1 MVEGNGERILPSF
14 LLDISLFFVGSK
26 ESFKL
31 VIGKISQRRANGEE
45 RFPFNRYSWS
55 GGDGCSARI
64 RGQSKL
70 HFDLC
75 IRAGPKTVGFHVRL
89 SLRIFEAQPSDFTDP
104 WPINLVYLGGLSSL
118 LYRGP
123 ARVPGISLHSKISLV
138 ALNHEYACIS
148 LVISRIFH
156 LFLLKVFQKD
166 PRYFSK
172 TLFSDRRIMDFYNN
186 PIL

>member
-1 MVEGNGERILPSF
+1 MVEGNRKDPSLIPLRHFSLFRWFERIVQ
-14 LLDISLFFVGSK
+14 ISYWKNFTK
-26 ESFKL
+26 E
-31 VIGKISQRRANGEE
+31 GEE

-55 GGDGCSARI
+55 GRDGCSARI

-123 ARVPGISLHSKISLV
+123 AQVPVSGISLDSKISLV
-138 ALNHEYACIS
+138 ALNHACIS

-156 LFLLKVFQKD
+156 LFLLKVFQED

-172 TLFSDRRIMDFYNN
+172 TLLSDRRIMNFYNN